1 MRWSRLP
8 FAAALLALVLASTA
22 RAETEV
28 DVALVLAVDVS
39 RSMDPD
45 EQDLQRDG
53 FVEAF
58 RSSGVHEAIAKGALG
73 RIAVT
78 YFEWS
83 GASQQVLVLPWT
95 VIDGPAAAGT
105 FADRLQ
111 SAPISRFFSTSISGA
126 LDYGVKLFESNG
138 IEAMRRVI
146 DVSGD
151 GPNNDGRV
159 VTLARDAA
167 LAEGVVVNGLPI
179 MLKRPTGYGDIEN
192 LDQYFKDCV
201 IGGPGAFI
209 VPVRDKTQFAEAV
222 RTKLIREIADLRD
235 PSPWI
240 HLAQSGERADC
251 LIGEQQRRRR
261 WGP

>member
-1 MRWSRLP
+1 
-8 FAAALLALVLASTA
+8 
-22 RAETEV
+22 
-28 DVALVLAVDVS
+28 
-39 RSMDPD
+39 
-45 EQDLQRDG
+45 
-53 FVEAF
+53 
-58 RSSGVHEAIAKGALG
+58 
-73 RIAVT
+73 
-78 YFEWS
+78 
-83 GASQQVLVLPWT
+83 
-95 VIDGPAAAGT
+95 
-105 FADRLQ
+105 
-111 SAPISRFFSTSISGA
+111 
-126 LDYGVKLFESNG
+126 
-138 IEAMRRVI
+138 MRRVI